1 MRQAIVGVF
10 ERHGDAV
17 QAAQALQRNGLGPAQ
32 VQVTDAMASEEPEEA
47 DDTVAAH
54 IRSFFAEVFGP
65 TPEHHA
71 RHAEL
76 VRGGGA
82 LVRVDL
88 DDDQAIEGARRTLL
102 ASGAVRIEEHG
113 EPPPSPH

>member
-1 MRQAIVGVF
+1 MRHAVVGVF
-10 ERHGDAV
+10 EQHAQAV
-17 QAAQALQRNGLGPAQ
+17 EAAQALQRNGLGPAQ
-32 VQVTDAMASEEPEEA
+32 VQVTDAMASADAEEA

-71 RHAEL
+71 RHAEHL
-76 VRGGGA
+76 RGGGA

-88 DDDQAIEGARRTLL
+88 DDDQSIEGARRTLL

-113 EPPPSPH
+113 EPPPSPQ